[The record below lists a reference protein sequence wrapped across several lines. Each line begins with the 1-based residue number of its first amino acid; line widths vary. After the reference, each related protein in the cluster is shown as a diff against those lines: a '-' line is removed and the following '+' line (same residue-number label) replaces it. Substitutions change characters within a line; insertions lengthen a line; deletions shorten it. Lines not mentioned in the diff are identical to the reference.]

1 MEKPIVNIDSI
12 AAYNGMYGLPVRHP
26 LVTVVDL
33 PAGTQAVNN
42 LTLNYGVYAIFL
54 KSGGMCSI
62 RYGRK
67 KYDYQ
72 EGTVVSFSPGQT
84 VEVAIPAN
92 ETPSAVRGLL
102 FHPDLIFGTPLG
114 EKISSFGFFDYSQM
128 EALHL
133 SERERGIF
141 IDCLEKIDMELDVPV
156 DEHSAR
162 VLSANIQLL
171 LEYLHRFYD
180 RQFITRH
187 KVNSEIVAQF
197 ERNLK
202 EVYGGGRCR
211 MDDLPTVAY
220 FADKANLSAGY
231 FSDLVKKE
239 TGVAPKELI
248 VRHIVDVAKHR
259 LAVSDDDVSEI
270 AYALGFRYPAHFSR
284 TFRRLA
290 GVSPSDFRRAMEQN

>member
-26 LVTVVDL
+26 LVTVVDV
-33 PAGTQAVNN
+33 PAGVQAVNH

-141 IDCLEKIDMELDVPV
+141 IDCLEKIDMERDVPV

-162 VLSANIQLL
+162 
-171 LEYLHRFYD
+171 
-180 RQFITRH
+180 
-187 KVNSEIVAQF
+187 
-197 ERNLK
+197 
-202 EVYGGGRCR
+202 
-211 MDDLPTVAY
+211 
-220 FADKANLSAGY
+220 
-231 FSDLVKKE
+231 
-239 TGVAPKELI
+239 
-248 VRHIVDVAKHR
+248 
-259 LAVSDDDVSEI
+259 
-270 AYALGFRYPAHFSR
+270 
-284 TFRRLA
+284 
-290 GVSPSDFRRAMEQN
+290 